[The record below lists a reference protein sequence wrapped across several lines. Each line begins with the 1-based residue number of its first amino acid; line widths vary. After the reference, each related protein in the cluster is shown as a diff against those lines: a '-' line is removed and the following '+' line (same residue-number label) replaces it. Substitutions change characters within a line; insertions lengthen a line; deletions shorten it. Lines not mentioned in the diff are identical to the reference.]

1 MRRQVSAGAMRASE
15 GWGRGRPGGRNLE
28 NSSERRRFTR
38 YQGTLAVQLRAEGQ
52 AFSTSCEAI
61 DMSLSSCYVKML
73 FPLPVGTAVDIRI
86 GMDGR
91 EAKAKGLVKTSDP
104 ALGNGI
110 EFTEMASSCQ
120 QELEQFL
127 QTLPE
132 AGTDSVIIP

>member
-1 MRRQVSAGAMRASE
+1 M
-15 GWGRGRPGGRNLE
+15 E

-38 YQGTLAVQLRAEGQ
+38 YQGALPVQLRAEGQ
-52 AFSTSCEAI
+52 PYPTSCEAI
-61 DMSLSSCYVKML
+61 DVSLSGCYVKML
-73 FPLPVGTAVDIRI
+73 FPLPVGTVVDIRI

-104 ALGNGI
+104 SLGNGI

-120 QELEQFL
+120 QELEQYL

-132 AGTDSVIIP
+132 ASTDSSIIIR